1 VDLIAVDGAMHT
13 SQGADQNRVDFP
25 PAPSDT
31 TMVGPCVTRALS
43 VC

>member
-1 VDLIAVDGAMHT
+1 MDLIAADDVMHT
-13 SQGADQNRVDFP
+13 SQAADQNRVDFP

-31 TMVGPCVTRALS
+31 TMAGPCVTRAVS